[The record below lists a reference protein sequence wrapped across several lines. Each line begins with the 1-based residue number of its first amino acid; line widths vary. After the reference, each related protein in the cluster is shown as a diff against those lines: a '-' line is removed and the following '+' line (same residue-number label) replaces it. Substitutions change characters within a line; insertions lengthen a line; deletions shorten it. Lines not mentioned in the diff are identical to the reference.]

1 MFCALLRVWNLGTQ
15 WTSKY
20 LFHIPIRRVHRKQ
33 KPKDS
38 NEGIPE
44 ELEEE
49 EKEENEPQRTQ
60 KF

>member
-1 MFCALLRVWNLGTQ
+1 MVHLVEEISTGDQYAAKF
-15 WTSKY
+15 
-20 LFHIPIRRVHRKQ
+20 IRRRAHRKQ